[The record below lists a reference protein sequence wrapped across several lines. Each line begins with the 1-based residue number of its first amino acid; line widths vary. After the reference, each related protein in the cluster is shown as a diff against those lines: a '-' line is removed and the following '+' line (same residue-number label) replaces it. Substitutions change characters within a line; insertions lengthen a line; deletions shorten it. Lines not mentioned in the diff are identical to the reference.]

1 MSGAILIADSR
12 NNRIL
17 RFGAA
22 LGPLAVRFLLV
33 VRRES
38 RNTVGVLGYYE
49 KLNCYGDA
57 FLHSFHPK
65 PYNPKPQTASKS
77 SPVHLEYSPI

>member
-1 MSGAILIADSR
+1 MSGALLIADSR

-17 RFGAA
+17 RFGTA
-22 LGPLAVRFLLV
+22 LGPLAVLFLLV

-49 KLNCYGDA
+49 KLNRHCYGDA

-65 PYNPKPQTASKS
+65 S
-77 SPVHLEYSPI
+77 